1 MNMNKRLCIACNN
14 TTTSYMHYPMLLVLN
29 SLQLAKARPTIS
41 YILLVLSTPQLPELS
56 MLLDSLDLRSDEDAM
71 FTAARVAAG

>member
-1 MNMNKRLCIACNN
+1 
-14 TTTSYMHYPMLLVLN
+14 MLLVLN